1 MRSEILTDFHE
12 LIQAYEW
19 VFMEEVRNDDHLM
32 WKVAGI
38 LVERGELEDI
48 DVPSVED
55 CLAGQFK
62 GPIIC
67 RNGSKDS
74 NDLCSI
80 VGITYGTWKSYV
92 NSCLKGAKKDGVSFV
107 KPASF
112 QELRPLPIEGG
123 SQYGGPFELGDVI
136 RLRLNR
142 EVTVVEDKGERTL
155 TKYLFLPKSLLSL
168 RNPDPF
174 VPLLRDK
181 IRDVLTEIEETRD
194 AIFEHP
200 THIPR
205 SNEEVVQGYS
215 SVVTNVVRRH
225 FKFGLP
231 LEDAISEVWLKLLT
245 SDLTKKFLNTATKHF
260 PTTLT
265 VDEAVE
271 FLGVSWDAWCAMVDN
286 YDKAP
291 TPIKGSA
298 KDPAAMLESEA
309 ILILDREGYFKQRHD
324 LRRLPEACVTLARF
338 ENYLRVAANNH
349 TKNLL
354 RTQDRRFNKE
364 LTQGPSV
371 LSKTGDVFKRSVA
384 VDENMSWETTL
395 RSEDPLIDEVLDGHF
410 IARALLAQ
418 RLGVPYKSPEY
429 YEQVDTLLRDH
440 RVHNPIA
447 TMDDV
452 LKEHGLDYG
461 SPEYYQEVQNL
472 AQAAGGMGGMDL
484 ERGLCIIRLLS
495 EGYTHKEAIQK
506 QREFERQQ
514 SGQASEEVNLV
525 RVAV

>member
-55 CLAGQFK
+55 CLKGQFK

-74 NDLCSI
+74 NDLCAI
-80 VGITYGTWKSYV
+80 VGITYDTWKSYV
-92 NSCLKGAKKDGVSFV
+92 NGCLKGSKRNGVVSMR
-107 KPASF
+107 PQAF
-112 QELRPLPIEGG
+112 QDLRPLPLENG
-123 SQYGGPFELGDVI
+123 SHYGGPFALKDVL
-136 RLRLNR
+136 RLRLRR
-142 EVTVVEDKGERTL
+142 EDVVVEDVGGRSL
-155 TKYLFLPKSLLSL
+155 TKPIFLPKSLLPL

-174 VPLLRDK
+174 VPLLRAK
-181 IRDVLTEIEETRD
+181 IRELLEEIDETQD

-200 THIPR
+200 NHIPR
-205 SNEEVVQGYS
+205 SNDEVVQGYS
-215 SVVTNVVRRH
+215 SLVTNAVRRH
-225 FKFGLP
+225 FKYGLA
-231 LEDAISEVWLKLLT
+231 LEDAISEVWVKLLA

-260 PTTLT
+260 PTTIT

-271 FLGVSWDAWCAMVDN
+271 FLGVSWDAWCEMIDN
-286 YDKAP
+286 YGKAP

-298 KDPAAMLESEA
+298 KDPAALFESDV
-309 ILILDREGYFKQRHD
+309 ILTLDREGYFKQRHD
-324 LRRLPEACVTLARF
+324 LRRLPAACVTLARF

-354 RTQDRRFNKE
+354 RSQDRHFNKE
-364 LTQGPSV
+364 STQGPSV

-395 RSEDPLIDEVLDGHF
+395 RSEDPLVDEVLDGHF

-418 RLGVPYKSPEY
+418 RLGVAYKSAEY
-429 YEQVDTLLRDH
+429 YEQIDTLLRDH
-440 RVHNPIA
+440 RAVNPIA
-447 TMDDV
+447 TIDDI

-472 AQAAGGMGGMDL
+472 AQIAGGMGGMDY
-484 ERGLCIIRLLS
+484 ERGLCIIKLLS
-495 EGYTHKEAIQK
+495 EGYTHKEAVQK

-514 SGQASEEVNLV
+514 SGYASEEVNLV